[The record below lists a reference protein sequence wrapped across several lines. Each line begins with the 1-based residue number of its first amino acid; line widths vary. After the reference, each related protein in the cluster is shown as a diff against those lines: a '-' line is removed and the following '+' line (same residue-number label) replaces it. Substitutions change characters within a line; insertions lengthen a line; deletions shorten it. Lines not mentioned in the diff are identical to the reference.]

1 MSSTNGRANYLQGQ
15 EARPVMIATAAA
27 PDLEAIKAKQQQTW
41 ASGDYHAVAATIPI
55 ISEKLCD
62 AADLRAGSRVLDVA
76 GGSGNTALAA
86 ARCGAQ
92 VVSLDYVP
100 SLLARSRERA
110 AAEGLFYETIEGD
123 AEAMPFADASFD
135 AVVSAVGVMFAPDH
149 DRAAAELLRVCRPG
163 GTIALANW
171 CPDSFIGELFLT
183 TGKHVPPPP
192 GLQPPGLWGV
202 QTHVRGLLY
211 DGVSKL
217 YARRRTYT
225 FRYRSAEHFVD
236 FFRTWY
242 GPTHKAFAALDA
254 NGQERLA
261 ADIAALVDRFD
272 RLTGED
278 AVAVPADYLEIVATR
293 AG

>member
-1 MSSTNGRANYLQGQ
+1 MT
-15 EARPVMIATAAA
+15 ATTA

-55 ISEKLCD
+55 ISERLCE
-62 AADLRAGSRVLDVA
+62 AADLRAGWRVLDVA

-86 ARCGAQ
+86 ARCGAD

-100 SLLARSRERA
+100 SLLERSRERA
-110 AAEGLFYETIEGD
+110 LVEGLEYETVVGD
-123 AEAMPFADASFD
+123 AEALPFDDASFD

-149 DRAAAELLRVCRPG
+149 ERAAAELLRVCRAG

-171 CPDSFIGELFLT
+171 APDSFIGELFRT
-183 TGKHVPPPP
+183 TAAHVPQPA
-192 GLQPPGLWGV
+192 GLRPPGLWG
-202 QTHVRGLLY
+202 TEAHVRSLFSE
-211 DGVSKL
+211 GVSDL
-217 YARRRTYT
+217 RAERRTYT
-225 FRYRSAEHFVD
+225 FRYRSPEHFVD

-254 NGQERLA
+254 GGQQALA
-261 ADIAALVDRFD
+261 DDLAALVARSD
-272 RLTGED
+272 RLSGED

-293 AG
+293 AS